1 MKSKRNT
8 ILSAVFLAALAVG
21 GVLFGANSEKIA
33 AFINPPDLVI
43 SAPSTTVSQSGTAL
57 DYFDVTCSGVVKNII
72 ITGSY
77 VRLHDCELTGSAS
90 HSIRVGDQYRNPSAP
105 LAHHVIIE
113 NNHVHNSVTENGIYP
128 NCGRMSGGW
137 GTGIKLER
145 GSANVTVRNN
155 TVHDTCGEG
164 IAATMSADA
173 LFEDNVSFNN
183 FAGNIYTDI
192 SPRTVI
198 RNNTVSC
205 SAFFIGGRQS
215 FGISS
220 GAEFYTGWGGNRDGL
235 VIVGNTVDGCY
246 DGISVFKGEPG
257 ADNALRNALIDNNTV
272 VHGSRWSI
280 VIGSGIANTNV
291 TVSNN
296 RVFRPV
302 YVASLA
308 GVVLSNNV
316 IYNGTPVTPVPVTST
331 RTSAPATATWTAT
344 VLPSTLT
351 STLAAVTSTKTATPV
366 FVTPT
371 FECYLFP
378 AHGQRVCLP

>member
-1 MKSKRNT
+1 MKKLLSYKKT
-8 ILSAVFLAALAVG
+8 IIGGALAAAVAG
-21 GVLFGANSEKIA
+21 GLYVAN
-33 AFINPPDLVI
+33 FVPDLI
-43 SAPSTTVSQSGTAL
+43 VSDANITIAQSGIPL
-57 DYFDVTCSGVVKNII
+57 NYFDVTCSGVVKSII

-113 NNHVHNSVTENGIYP
+113 NNHVHNSVTENGVYP

-145 GSANVTVRNN
+145 GSADVTVRNN
-155 TVHDTCGEG
+155 TVNDTCGEG

-173 LFEDNVSFNN
+173 LFEDNISFNN

-192 SPRTVI
+192 SPRTII

-205 SAFFIGGRQS
+205 SAYFIGGRQS

-220 GAEFYTGWGGNRDGL
+220 GAEFYEGWGGNRDGL

-257 ADNALRNALIDNNTV
+257 ADNALRTALIDNNTV

-280 VIGSGIANTNV
+280 VIGSGILNTDV

-296 RVFRPV
+296 HVFRPV